1 MSTFFPKPGAIG
13 GTGATGPMGLQGPVG
28 EKGDMP
34 DLAPVYEYVDNET
47 RKLLDDMPTP
57 GTQIVPCCDLYIEV
71 IYLWI

>member
-1 MSTFFPKPGAIG
+1 
-13 GTGATGPMGLQGPVG
+13 MGLQGPVG